1 MTRRARIAVSGD
13 PSAVAFARDRV
24 TTQIQAWGVQLGEE
38 NLNAVKLV
46 ASELITN
53 AVVHAGGFITIGLYF
68 DEDRLLLVVHD
79 SSPEPPSR
87 QITTEDDEG
96 GRGLVLVEFLSA
108 RHGWEPTSHGKKVW
122 AEFVVPVS
130 VPAARGGLLH
140 QRLRA
145 AAPQA
150 FVHVMPERFAFAPGL

>member
-13 PSAVAFARDRV
+13 PTAVAFARDRV
-24 TTQIQAWGVQLGEE
+24 TNQIQAWGVQLGEE
-38 NLNAVKLV
+38 KLNAVELV

-53 AVVHAGGFITIGLYF
+53 AVVHAGGLITIGLYL

-87 QITTEDDEG
+87 QITTENDEG
-96 GRGLVLVEFLSA
+96 GRGLVLVEFLA
-108 RHGWEPTSHGKKVW
+108 TRHGWEPTAHGKKVW

-140 QRLRA
+140 ERLRA
-145 AAPQA
+145 AAPQT
-150 FVHVMPERFAFAPGL
+150 FVHVMPERFALAPGM

>member
-1 MTRRARIAVSGD
+1 MTRRARIAVAGA

-24 TTQIQAWGVQLGEE
+24 MTQIHAWGVRLGED

-53 AVVHAGGFITIGLYF
+53 AVVHAGGLITIGLYL

-108 RHGWEPTSHGKKVW
+108 RHGWEPTCHGKKVW

-150 FVHVMPERFAFAPGL
+150 FVHVMPERFAGL

>member
-1 MTRRARIAVSGD
+1 MTRRARIAVSGA

-38 NLNAVKLV
+38 KLNAVKLV

-53 AVVHAGGFITIGLYF
+53 AVVHAGGFITVGLYL

-108 RHGWEPTSHGKKVW
+108 RHGWEPTNHGKKVW

-130 VPAARGGLLH
+130 AQATHRGIL
-140 QRLRA
+140 RKRMRA
-145 AAPQA
+145 AAPRA
-150 FVHVMPERFAFAPGL
+150 VVRVMPEPFALVPAL